1 MIKLHGVQLSPFVR
15 KALLVLDY
23 KGIPYESVD
32 VFPGSDDADFRA
44 ISPLGKV
51 PVLEDD
57 GFTIPDTS
65 VICRYLDRTHPE
77 KPIYPADP
85 KLEAQACWL
94 EEFADSKLVEA
105 CAGLFQQRFLFPK
118 MMNQPTDE
126 ARVTEILGT
135 MMPPLLDYL
144 ETQVPESGPLV
155 GDSISIADIA
165 VLTCFLQAQYGQFEV
180 DGSTHPKLRRYL
192 DAALANDVVKNR
204 MAEEAK
210 VVTAMIG

>member
-15 KALLVLDY
+15 KALLTMDY

-32 VFPGSDDADFRA
+32 VFPGSDDAGFRA

-57 GFTIPDTS
+57 GFAIPDTS

-94 EEFADSKLVEA
+94 EEFADSKLIEA

-126 ARVTEILGT
+126 ARVTEILDT

-155 GDSISIADIA
+155 GDSISIADIEG
-165 VLTCFLQAQYGQFEV
+165 LTCFLQARYGDFEV
-180 DGSTHPKLRRYL
+180 DGSTHPRLRSYL
-192 DAALANDVVKNR
+192 DGAFANDVVKNR

-210 VVTAMIG
+210 VIAAMIG